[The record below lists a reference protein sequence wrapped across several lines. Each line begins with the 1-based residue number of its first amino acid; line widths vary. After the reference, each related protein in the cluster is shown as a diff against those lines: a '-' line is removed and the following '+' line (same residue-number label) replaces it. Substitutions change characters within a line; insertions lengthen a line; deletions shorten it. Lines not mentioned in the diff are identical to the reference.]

1 MGNGQHASAA
11 REASPYVELDR
22 ADWAGLAQTANDATE
37 QPLTAEEIDRVRGL
51 GDQLNLHE
59 VQQVYLPLSRLL
71 SLHETGPT
79 HTVVIVR
86 QLCRRSSGPVEI
98 YLRIDAFLP
107 EFIKVFAAEIA
118 GTQATGLTV
127 IAEQLPRRN
136 RLCLVRSHIHNCDGG
151 IIPEHA
157 ITATGNQHRNCY
169 FTILLQQSHTRSA
182 IVHEALLMLAQP
194 IDRLIRR
201 QKECLLAAQSV
212 QIINSIRGK
221 QLAAIRRFSQDRLS
235 ILVEK

>member
-1 MGNGQHASAA
+1 MYAPVIGHKRIIDPKAHTVIGSSEQHVL
-11 REASPYVELDR
+11 SP
-22 ADWAGLAQTANDATE
+22 
-37 QPLTAEEIDRVRGL
+37 
-51 GDQLNLHE
+51 
-59 VQQVYLPLSRLL
+59 LL

-86 QLCRRSSGPVEI
+86 QLCRRSSGPLEI

-118 GTQATGLTV
+118 GTQAAGLTV

-136 RLCLVRSHIHNCDGG
+136 RLDLVRSHIHSCDCG
-151 IIPEHA
+151 IIPEQA
-157 ITATGNQHRNCY
+157 ITATRNQHRHSD
-169 FTILLQQSHTRSA
+169 FTILLEQYHTRST
-182 IVHEALLMLAQP
+182 IVHQALLMLAQP
-194 IDRLIRR
+194 VDRLIRR
-201 QKECLLAAQSV
+201 QEECLLAAESV

-221 QLAAIRRFSQDRLS
+221 PFAAIRRFSQDRLS